1 MSLWMEGSGAYS
13 DSVTKYVVIDL
24 SNGTRLTPQQA
35 FVDMPG
41 LIAAVKKKQDAEI
54 EKAIKVMKAD
64 PDFAAA
70 DDDPKRLFEETT
82 FAEEDLNNF
91 AVDMAGVAF
100 FYDYGFPNVLKALE
114 PEGEL
119 RLSWAE
125 VKPFIKK
132 DGLLTRFVR

>member
-1 MSLWMEGSGAYS
+1 
-13 DSVTKYVVIDL
+13 
-24 SNGTRLTPQQA
+24 
-35 FVDMPG
+35 
-41 LIAAVKKKQDAEI
+41 
-54 EKAIKVMKAD
+54 
-64 PDFAAA
+64 
-70 DDDPKRLFEETT
+70 
-82 FAEEDLNNF
+82 
-91 AVDMAGVAF
+91 MAGVAF